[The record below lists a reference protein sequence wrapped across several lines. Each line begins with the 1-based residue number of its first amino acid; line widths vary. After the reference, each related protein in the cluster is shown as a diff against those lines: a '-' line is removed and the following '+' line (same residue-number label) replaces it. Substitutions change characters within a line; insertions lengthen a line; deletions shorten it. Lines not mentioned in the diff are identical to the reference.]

1 MHVDRILVTH
11 VGSLPRPAPLADLY
25 LRRAKGEAIDEAAL
39 EAAGREALG
48 WVVRK
53 QLELGVDIPNNGEQ
67 QRDSFVLYLKNRLS
81 GLGGTWNK
89 TRVAERERYPEFVAM
104 RLGREPQRVSHQTNL
119 PAATGDV
126 HYVDADA
133 ARKEPRDLKA
143 ALAPYAGRYVDAF
156 ITAPSPGYLAEIIR
170 NQHYDSHEAYLDALT
185 EAVRTE
191 YEAVVDE
198 GFQIQIDAPITPSP
212 MPKDLIAY
220 LEATIAAMNKA
231 TRNIPRD
238 RIRYHFCCGNYE
250 GPHDNDLELKAIAPV
265 LSQARVGAYVLAF
278 ANPRHAHE
286 YRYVTPLVGGSDTK
300 IVVGAIETTTN
311 YIEHPE
317 VVADRIER
325 VARVIGDPTRVIAGT
340 DCGFSTSI
348 GASCVASDVAWAKI
362 KSLAEGAQLATERLC
377 GS

>member
-1 MHVDRILVTH
+1 
-11 VGSLPRPAPLADLY
+11 
-25 LRRAKGEAIDEAAL
+25 LR
-39 EAAGREALG
+39 
-48 WVVRK
+48 
-53 QLELGVDIPNNGEQ
+53 
-67 QRDSFVLYLKNRLS
+67 
-81 GLGGTWNK
+81 
-89 TRVAERERYPEFVAM
+89 
-104 RLGREPQRVSHQTNL
+104 
-119 PAATGDV
+119 
-126 HYVDADA
+126 
-133 ARKEPRDLKA
+133 A

-156 ITAPSPGYLAEIIR
+156 ITAPSPGYLSEIIR
-170 NQHYDSHEAYLDALT
+170 NQHYDSHEAHLDALA
-185 EAVRTE
+185 EAMRTE
-191 YEAVVDE
+191 YEAAVDE

-220 LEATIAAMNKA
+220 LEATIVAMNKA

-286 YRYVTPLVGGSDTK
+286 YRYVTPLVGDSDKK
-300 IVVGAIETTTN
+300 IVIGAIETTTN

-325 VARVIGDPTRVIAGT
+325 VARVIGDPARVIAGT

-348 GASCVASDVAWAKI
+348 GASRVAGDIAWAKI
-362 KSLAEGAQLATERLC
+362 KSLAEGARLASERLR
-377 GS
+377 GA

>member
-1 MHVDRILVTH
+1 VPVDRILVTH
-11 VGSLPRPAPLADLY
+11 VGSLPRPAPLAELY
-25 LRRAKGEAIDEAAL
+25 LRRAQGEAIDEAAL
-39 EAAGREALG
+39 EAAGREAVS

-53 QLELGVDIPNNGEQ
+53 QLELGVDVLNNGEQ

-89 TRVAERERYPEFVAM
+89 TRVAERERYPEFIAM
-104 RLGREPQRVSHQTNL
+104 QPGREQQRVSHQTNL
-119 PAATGDV
+119 PAATSDV

-133 ARKEPRDLKA
+133 ARKEPRDLRA

-156 ITAPSPGYLAEIIR
+156 ITAPSPGYLSEIIR
-170 NQHYDSHEAYLDALT
+170 NQHYDSHEAHLDALA
-185 EAVRTE
+185 EAMRIE
-191 YEAVVDE
+191 YEAAVDE

-220 LEATIAAMNKA
+220 LEATIVAMNKA

-286 YRYVTPLVGGSDTK
+286 YRYVTPLVGDSDK
-300 IVVGAIETTTN
+300 KVVIGAIETTTN

-325 VARVIGDPTRVIAGT
+325 VARVIGDPARVIAGT

-348 GASCVASDVAWAKI
+348 GASRVAGDIAWAKI
-362 KSLAEGAQLATERLC
+362 KSLAEGARLASERLR
-377 GS
+377 GA